1 MRSLQSSLSL
11 RFPTNS
17 PGDPYLSS
25 STSPLARP
33 YIQSLI
39 SLLSLFPT
47 PTPTP
52 VESLSLTDSY
62 LPHVIR
68 THITPLRVIQALL
81 PLLRRSS
88 RFQGEGT
95 IRKSIVVCVPAIA
108 ARVGVAFA
116 SEEAMSSVATVEAIN
131 ILRRELKAS
140 VSQSG
145 DNGSVAPKVVLVDVG
160 AVALSRHR
168 PAPFPTYDRETL
180 MQSWSDSEKT
190 AYAMALDATLEQAQA
205 TPRRPAH
212 VSGFVDALVGTVSDG
227 TRGRGFGFG
236 YKPASGWSAGAR
248 LIFAGW
254 GRVRTWIRGE
264 RFSIGAGGKSHSMNN
279 LLTLFHLHIYLSDDI
294 RLCVISSVNRPRLL
308 ATRPTCDHVNPQH
321 TGSCS
326 TTQCSRH
333 AHATQTSYTTSY

>member
-1 MRSLQSSLSL
+1 LSL

-47 PTPTP
+47 PAPVP

-62 LPHVIR
+62 LPHIIC

-81 PLLRRSS
+81 PVLRRGS
-88 RFQGEGT
+88 RFQGEGAT
-95 IRKSIVVCVPAIA
+95 RKSIVVCLPAMA

-116 SEEAMSSVATVEAIN
+116 SEEAMSAAATVKAID

-140 VSQSG
+140 AQSS
-145 DNGSVAPKVVLVDVG
+145 DDGSVAPKVVLVDVG
-160 AVALSRHR
+160 VVALSRHR
-168 PAPFPTYDRETL
+168 PLPSPTYEPATL

-212 VSGFVDALVGTVSDG
+212 VSVFVDALVGTVSNG
-227 TRGRGFGFG
+227 SRGRGYGFG
-236 YKPASGWSAGAR
+236 YKPISGWSAGGR
-248 LIFAGW
+248 LILAGW
-254 GRVRTWIRGE
+254 GRVRTWVRGE
-264 RFSIGAGGKSHSMNN
+264 RFSIGAGGKSHSTIN
-279 LLTLFHLHIYLSDDI
+279 L
-294 RLCVISSVNRPRLL
+294 
-308 ATRPTCDHVNPQH
+308 
-321 TGSCS
+321 
-326 TTQCSRH
+326 
-333 AHATQTSYTTSY
+333 